1 MKTITLR
8 LTDNEAE
15 ALNRIAFLHGM
26 SKNKLM
32 AALIIRE
39 YGRLTCFH
47 EKPDPEEN
55 TSFLYCFLDPEAFAD
70 DMYKAYIWAI
80 EEGVELPITAK
91 ECAKRV
97 LRAYDYAMETLT
109 DPAELER
116 IEAYREKIL
125 EDPDIDSALNGYMSH
140 VGEALKRQEKIIDK
154 IIREPVSDSEQ

>member
-39 YGRLTCFH
+39 YGNTTCFH

-55 TSFLYCFLDPEAFAD
+55 MNFLYCFSGPEDFAD
-70 DMYKAYIWAI
+70 EMFYNYERVI
-80 EEGVELPITAK
+80 ENGVELPITAR
-91 ECAKRV
+91 ECAQRI
-97 LRAYDYAMETLT
+97 LRAYDYALESLT

-116 IEAYREKIL
+116 VEAQKQATIT
-125 EDPDIDSALNGYMSH
+125 DAIITDALCEIVPMYLPGK
-140 VGEALKRQEKIIDK
+140 KR
-154 IIREPVSDSEQ
+154 RTGDSEQ

>member
-15 ALNRIAFLHGM
+15 ALNRIAFIHGM

-39 YGRLTCFH
+39 YGNTTCFH

-55 TSFLYCFLDPEAFAD
+55 TLFLYCFPDTDEFAER
-70 DMYKAYIWAI
+70 MFSEYEGAY
-80 EEGVELPITAK
+80 ENGTELPITAK

-97 LRAYDYAMETLT
+97 LRAYDYALATLT
-109 DPAELER
+109 DPAEIEHMETRRANVLE
-116 IEAYREKIL
+116 
-125 EDPDIDSALNGYMSH
+125 EDI
-140 VGEALKRQEKIIDK
+140 IID
-154 IIREPVSDSEQ
+154 PLTT